1 MLTRG
6 KKKATL
12 SDPSELVFE
21 DGAPCFRSSGVI
33 NLQSIYRFFKRAHSS
48 FCLRSQDTIICR
60 VEPRVKLKIRIK
72 DNSSALCAYVQD
84 LVE

>member
-6 KKKATL
+6 KKKATP

-33 NLQSIYRFFKRAHSS
+33 NL
-48 FCLRSQDTIICR
+48 
-60 VEPRVKLKIRIK
+60 
-72 DNSSALCAYVQD
+72 
-84 LVE
+84 

>member
-33 NLQSIYRFFKRAHSS
+33 NLQSIYRFLKEPTVAFVYDRRTLS
-48 FCLRSQDTIICR
+48 F
-60 VEPRVKLKIRIK
+60 VEL
-72 DNSSALCAYVQD
+72 NAS
-84 LVE
+84 